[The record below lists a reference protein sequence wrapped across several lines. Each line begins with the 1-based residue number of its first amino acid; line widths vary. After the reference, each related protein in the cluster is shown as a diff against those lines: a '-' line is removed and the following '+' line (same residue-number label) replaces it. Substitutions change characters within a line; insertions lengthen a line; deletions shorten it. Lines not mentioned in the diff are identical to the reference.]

1 MIIQS
6 ALYLTSAV
14 EKAQYP
20 VHEGCEFVFLG
31 RSNVGKSS
39 LINALCNR
47 KKLAYT
53 SSVPGKTIA
62 LNFYHIN
69 NSFMFVDVPGYG
81 FAKRGLEERLKF
93 GKMIEEYLHERAQLK
108 LAFLIIDARINP
120 TEDDCL
126 MLNYLRHYNIPT
138 LVLATKTDKLK
149 SSQFAKQK
157 KSIKD
162 TLKLSD
168 EELLFVSAETKK
180 GLEEVQRIIETSL
193 NR

>member
-6 ALYLTSAV
+6 ALLNQCRR
-14 EKAQYP
+14 KAQYP

-149 SSQFAKQK
+149 TVSLPTK

-162 TLKLSD
+162 TLVK
-168 EELLFVSAETKK
+168 
-180 GLEEVQRIIETSL
+180 R
-193 NR
+193 